1 MLTQKQKNAIENVL
15 ILAQYARDSS
25 IATEEDEKIIEK
37 SIKTV
42 EELVGIR
49 KPKADQNKE
58 ITEALKKEINSR
70 LNP

>member
-49 KPKADQNKE
+49 KTEADQNKE

>member
-49 KPKADQNKE
+49 KPEADQNKE